1 VRRRQVLVLL
11 RRLVELRPGGGLPV
25 GGPELAPALV
35 GVLQQL
41 HAVGS
46 DVRQCRGQRP
56 VRRVLPAADL
66 SLIRYGASSVSTA
79 CAAVMLDVFW

>member
-1 VRRRQVLVLL
+1 
-11 RRLVELRPGGGLPV
+11 
-25 GGPELAPALV
+25 V

-46 DVRQCRGQRP
+46 DVRQGRGQRP